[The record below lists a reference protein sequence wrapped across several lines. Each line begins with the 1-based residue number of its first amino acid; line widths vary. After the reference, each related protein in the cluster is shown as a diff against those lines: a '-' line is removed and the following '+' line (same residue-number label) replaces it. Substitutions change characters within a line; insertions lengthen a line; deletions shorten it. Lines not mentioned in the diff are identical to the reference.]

1 MLEDIVKSKLLTT
14 AAAPLALAGLLL
26 AAPAAS
32 AGVVAVTPAVEI
44 SKKSDAEKAA
54 EKAAKDAAKAA
65 KEAQKAADKAAKEVQ
80 KAVEEAAKDA
90 AKAAKEAEKAAD
102 KAAKDAGK
110 DAAKAGQDAAAR
122 AQAAAAAVALIAEVS
137 AEDVKQD
144 INDAQREA
152 RSTAKN
158 LRKSAQQEF
167 AVAKKDARS
176 AYKLALA
183 EADAAGTKAERKAL
197 RAQAKADYAQ
207 VKKENRRTYLAGL
220 EDSRRYNGKA
230 QLIFFDPGVN
240 ELGEYDD
247 PLAVAAVATSGL
259 PVEISTSTPE
269 TCSVSDGV
277 VEPLAPGDC
286 VLVATQDG
294 NKTYAPASTEAT
306 ITITDQPDPQE
317 ITFSTL
323 SGLTVGDS
331 VQLAATATSGLA
343 ISFAT
348 QTPNVCS
355 VDGSTVSALS
365 AGTCTV
371 VATQAGDEDWEAAS
385 PVSQSFAVAAPA
397 EQPQDQ

>member
-1 MLEDIVKSKLLTT
+1 M
-14 AAAPLALAGLLL
+14 
-26 AAPAAS
+26 
-32 AGVVAVTPAVEI
+32 
-44 SKKSDAEKAA
+44 
-54 EKAAKDAAKAA
+54 
-65 KEAQKAADKAAKEVQ
+65 
-80 KAVEEAAKDA
+80 
-90 AKAAKEAEKAAD
+90 
-102 KAAKDAGK
+102 
-110 DAAKAGQDAAAR
+110 
-122 AQAAAAAVALIAEVS
+122 
-137 AEDVKQD
+137 
-144 INDAQREA
+144 
-152 RSTAKN
+152 
-158 LRKSAQQEF
+158 
-167 AVAKKDARS
+167 
-176 AYKLALA
+176 
-183 EADAAGTKAERKAL
+183 
-197 RAQAKADYAQ
+197 
-207 VKKENRRTYLAGL
+207 KKENRRTYLAGL

-269 TCSVSDGV
+269 TCSVSEGV

-331 VQLAATATSGLA
+331 AQLAATATSGLA

-385 PVSQSFAVAAPA
+385 PVSQSFAVAAPS
-397 EQPQDQ
+397 EQQQDQ